1 MTARRRL
8 ASTAAAVVVASLLAC
23 TGCGST
29 ADERSTPLGEDY
41 PGTCLPGTLSWPTDW
56 LDALYGEDTDVI
68 AGPIVGLRLEYLD
81 SGWAWRVRSHAQ
93 KADWFGENI
102 DDPSYGYEALVT
114 VRELKLIRS
123 RDVTLTEAEQQTGG
137 SGAWSAAKASG
148 ETWPSPLVID
158 MTRVIDD
165 GAAVWQVTTCDTA
178 TNQFHVQTMP

>member
-29 ADERSTPLGEDY
+29 A
-41 PGTCLPGTLSWPTDW
+41 
-56 LDALYGEDTDVI
+56 
-68 AGPIVGLRLEYLD
+68 
-81 SGWAWRVRSHAQ
+81 
-93 KADWFGENI
+93 
-102 DDPSYGYEALVT
+102 
-114 VRELKLIRS
+114 
-123 RDVTLTEAEQQTGG
+123 EAEQQTGG

-178 TNQFHVQTMP
+178 TNQFHVQTLP